1 MQIIRAGSCRV
12 TPWKNGGGS
21 TTEIAVSPKGATFD
35 DFDWRI
41 SMACVGS
48 DGPFSIFP
56 QIDRTLAVLSGRGMI
71 LTIDG
76 RDPVTLTPESQP
88 VAFPGDVPTSAEL
101 VAGDILDLNVMTRRG
116 RFTHRLQRVAAT
128 ATFDFD
134 EWEIAVVLSV
144 KGRVQLTG
152 GAETFELS
160 GGDAAVLH
168 KATTSSF
175 ALHLSHDCDCYLA
188 WLRPA

>member
-21 TTEIAVSPKGATFD
+21 TTEIAVSPQGATFD

-41 SMACVGS
+41 SMACVGR
-48 DGPFSIFP
+48 DGPFSTFP

-76 RDPVTLTPESQP
+76 RDPVTLTPESEP
-88 VAFPGDVPTSAEL
+88 VVFPGDVPTSAKL

-116 RFTHRLQRVAAT
+116 RFTHRLQNVAET
-128 ATFDFD
+128 ASLAFDA
-134 EWEIAVVLSV
+134 WEIAVVISAR
-144 KGRVQLTG
+144 GRVQLSG
-152 GAETFELS
+152 GAEPVELS

-168 KATTSSF
+168 KATMTSF
-175 ALHLSHDCDCYLA
+175 GLQLGHDCNCYLA